1 MTFLDSL
8 RRTRLVGI
16 LRGVEFGELQLV
28 SRVCVSAKLEFV
40 EITLNT
46 RDALSKIASLIELS
60 NGNLTVG
67 AGTVL
72 SVGELQDAASAGA
85 KFIVSPVCDAAVA
98 KAARDLDIPYIP
110 GALTPQEIWN
120 AHQLGATL
128 VKVFP
133 AQCYGPKYIRELR
146 GPFAGIPLL
155 ACGGVGPSNVG
166 EYLDAGIDA
175 AALGGSTF
183 QRSWLASD
191 NTSALLDALQTVIA
205 AVTAFE
211 EKRHS
216 KARE

>member
-8 RRTRLVGI
+8 RRTRLMVI
-16 LRGVEFGELQLV
+16 LRGVEFSELQLV
-28 SRVCVSAKLEFV
+28 SRVCVTARLEFV

-46 RDALSKIASLIELS
+46 DDALSKIASLIQFS
-60 NGNLTVG
+60 NGKLTVG

-72 SVGELQDAASAGA
+72 SVGELRDAAAAGA

-98 KAARDLDIPYIP
+98 KAARDLDIPYVP

-120 AHQLGATL
+120 AHLAGATL

-133 AQCYGPKYIRELR
+133 AQCYGPGYIRELR

-155 ACGGVGPSNVG
+155 ACGGVRPSNLG

-175 AALGGSTF
+175 VALGTSTF
-183 QRSWLASD
+183 QRDWLASD
-191 NTSALLDALQTVIA
+191 NTNALLDALRPLTA
-205 AVTAFE
+205 AVAAFE
-211 EKRHS
+211 GKRNS